1 MFRQIPAIR
10 KAVGLNGPIGLNV
23 PASAAVDDS
32 TGLGL
37 VTVPATGRPTVTVP
51 LWWSAP
57 VTCSRVKAFG
67 AAGPIG
73 RLVLLLADK
82 APGHVLA
89 SAL

>member
-37 VTVPATGRPTVTVP
+37 AMAPATGRPTVTVP
-51 LWWSAP
+51 L
-57 VTCSRVKAFG
+57 
-67 AAGPIG
+67 
-73 RLVLLLADK
+73 
-82 APGHVLA
+82 
-89 SAL
+89 